1 METKNKIQVLEK
13 EIKSIDKILYAF
25 LAIILTQS
33 ILVLLS
39 ITALNLI
46 SLGVIVGTIILFRK
60 NVQNRNVKETMLRIY
75 EAMDDIDAFEKKYEN
90 K

>member
-1 METKNKIQVLEK
+1 MMSMGFKIKIIELKK
-13 EIKSIDKILYAF
+13 EIKSIDRILYAF

-46 SLGVIVGTIILFRK
+46 SLGVIVGSIILFRK
-60 NVQNRNVKETMLRIY
+60 NVQNRNIKETMLRIY
-75 EAMDDIDAFEKKYEN
+75 EALDDDKI
-90 K
+90 

>member
-1 METKNKIQVLEK
+1 METKNKIQALEK